1 MTRLSSSERKYLR
14 GVAHRLKPVVQ
25 IGKEGL
31 SDTVVDAIDAAI
43 EAHELIKVKVAADR
57 EGREQLVAQI
67 EEQIDCECVASIGRV
82 AILFRRNPDPEKQ
95 RVSLP
100 TRNGR

>member
-1 MTRLSSSERKYLR
+1 MARLSGSERKYLR